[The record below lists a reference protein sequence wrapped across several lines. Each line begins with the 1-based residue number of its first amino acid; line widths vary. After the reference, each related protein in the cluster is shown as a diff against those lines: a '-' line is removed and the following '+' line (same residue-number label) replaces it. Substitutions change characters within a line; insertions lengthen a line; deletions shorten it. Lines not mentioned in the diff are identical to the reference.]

1 MEVKLVQYEK
11 QPLPKVLIFKGMVME
26 VKPVQLEKQLP
37 PIDVTEDGIVME
49 VKPVQ
54 PEKEFP
60 SNVVTEE
67 GIVMEVK
74 PVQPEKL
81 QSPKATTVYNSPSLP
96 LIFSGIT
103 MSPEYPFDL
112 GKRVAVFVFVSSL

>member
-1 MEVKLVQYEK
+1 MK
-11 QPLPKVLIFKGMVME
+11 QLPPIDVTEDGIVME
-26 VKPVQLEKQLP
+26 VKPVQWAKQLP

>member
-1 MEVKLVQYEK
+1 
-11 QPLPKVLIFKGMVME
+11 MVME